1 MAMER
6 HLDALN
12 WRYAVK
18 KFDPERS
25 LTAEQVDGL
34 KRAFNLTA
42 TSYGLQPIQLVV
54 LRHKTL
60 QEELVAHS
68 YGQRQVSDASHLLIF
83 CIEKAVDSAYIEAYF
98 NRVREVRGTSGE
110 ILDPYRRE
118 LQQRFHGKPSEEVRI
133 WATHQAYLAM
143 GNLLTYCAFER
154 IDSCPMEGFD
164 PEAYDRVLGLEN
176 RGLTAVLAMPVG
188 YRSPEDIFSGFKKVR
203 RKLERSVYTI
213 EEK

>member
-68 YGQRQVSDASHLLIF
+68 YGLRQVSDASHLLIF

-118 LQQRFHGKPSEEVRI
+118 LQQRFRGKPSEEVRI

-164 PEAYDRVLGLEN
+164 PEAYDRVLGLED